1 MAYFHQWK
9 TAAENAF
16 KTSVTLE
23 RQNRTEI
30 YASSQGGQE
39 PVGT

>member
-16 KTSVTLE
+16 KSSVTLE

-30 YASSQGGQE
+30 YASPQDGQE
-39 PVGT
+39 LAV